1 MKKVKINN
9 VGNAGTVLITGA
21 SSGIGL
27 EFAHI
32 FAKENYNLI
41 LIARSED
48 KLLHLSNELSE
59 KYKINC
65 KIIPC
70 DLAKI
75 GAAQEIFKR
84 TKSLGLHVDIL
95 VNNAGFGAH
104 GFFKNIDLKTESE
117 MIQVNITA
125 LTELTKL
132 FLNPML
138 EHGEGKILNV
148 ASTAAYQPGPLM
160 AVYYATKAYV
170 LSFSE
175 ALANELNGTQVSVTV
190 LCPGP
195 TQSGFQ
201 AAAKMGNDL
210 KLFNSTMIAD
220 SSSVAYA
227 GYKGLFTSQRV
238 VIPGLSNKI
247 GACSTKF
254 LPRSFTASVARW
266 LQEKRN

>member
-1 MKKVKINN
+1 MKNLNINS
-9 VGNAGTVLITGA
+9 VGNAGNVLITGA

-32 FAKENYNLI
+32 FAKEKYNLL

-48 KLLHLSNELSE
+48 KLQHLANELSE

-65 KIIPC
+65 KIIAC

-75 GAAQEIFKR
+75 GAAQEIYKR
-84 TKSLGLHVDIL
+84 TKTLGIKVDIL

-104 GFFKNIDLKTESE
+104 GFFKNIDLKTETE
-117 MIQVNITA
+117 MIQVNITS

-132 FLNPML
+132 FLTPML
-138 EHGEGKILNV
+138 EKGSGKILNV

-175 ALANELNGTQVSVTV
+175 ALANELADSGVSVTV

-201 AAAKMGNDL
+201 AAAQMGNDL
-210 KLFNSTMIAD
+210 KLFHSTMTAD
-220 SSSVAYA
+220 SSTVAYA
-227 GYKGLFTSQRV
+227 GYKGLLSSQRV
-238 VIPGLSNKI
+238 VIPGVSNKI
-247 GACSTKF
+247 GTYSVKF
-254 LPRSFTASVARW
+254 LPRSFAASVARW
-266 LQEKRN
+266 LQEKR